1 MYELAVG
8 DISKMSRAVEVNIYS
23 KSRIK
28 EFISYQYIPLGTYS
42 FYHTFPSCLGT
53 FYKYFKINKYEKT
66 PCQSPFNQYNRGMTT
81 KKDPKKAEHY
91 VNNKEFTAAVDDF
104 NKLVKKSI
112 AEGKETP
119 RMTEYIGECIY
130 KIATRLSTR
139 PNFINYTYRDE
150 MICDA
155 IENCI
160 QYIGNFNREKSN
172 NAFAYVTQ
180 ICYYA
185 FLRRI
190 QKEKKQVYIKQQATD
205 AAGITMDAFTT
216 IDGQHDASLTNTN
229 VEWMQE
235 NMNRVEYEPRKS
247 KRKPKEN
254 TKNNLEKFT
263 KE

>member
-1 MYELAVG
+1 MA
-8 DISKMSRAVEVNIYS
+8 
-23 KSRIK
+23 
-28 EFISYQYIPLGTYS
+28 
-42 FYHTFPSCLGT
+42 
-53 FYKYFKINKYEKT
+53 
-66 PCQSPFNQYNRGMTT
+66 T
-81 KKDPKKAEHY
+81 KKPNEHY
-91 VNNKEFTAAVDDF
+91 VNNKEFTEAVA
-104 NKLVKKSI
+104 NYNESVVL
-112 AEGKETP
+112 AKENGDEEIP

-160 QYIGNFNREKSN
+160 QYIRNFNREKSN

-190 QKEKKQVYIKQQATD
+190 QKEKKQVFIKQKQID
-205 AAGITMDAFTT
+205 AANITMDAYTT
-216 IDGQHDASLTNTN
+216 IDGQHDPNLTNTN

-235 NMNRVEYEPRKS
+235 NMTRVDYEPRKS
-247 KRKPKEN
+247 RKKPAT
-254 TKNNLEKFT
+254 TKKTKKNLENFT
-263 KE
+263 K

>member
-1 MYELAVG
+1 
-8 DISKMSRAVEVNIYS
+8 VEFPYNFNKKLPCLIT
-23 KSRIK
+23 
-28 EFISYQYIPLGTYS
+28 TYS
-42 FYHTFPSCLGT
+42 VKCPYD
-53 FYKYFKINKYEKT
+53 NK
-66 PCQSPFNQYNRGMTT
+66 
-81 KKDPKKAEHY
+81 KKPEHY
-91 VNNKEFTAAVDDF
+91 VNNKEFTAAVSEF
-104 NKLVKKSI
+104 NKSVRL
-112 AEGKETP
+112 AEEKGKPTP
-119 RMTEYIGECIY
+119 QMTEYIGECIY

-160 QYIGNFNREKSN
+160 QYIKNFNEEKSS

-190 QKEKKQVYIKQQATD
+190 QKEKKQVFIKQQATD
-205 AAGITMDAFTT
+205 AAGVTMDAFTT
-216 IDGQHDASLTNTN
+216 IDGNHDATLINTN

-247 KRKPKEN
+247 KKVKKTTIE
-254 TKNNLEKFT
+254 KGLDKFT
-263 KE
+263 E

>member
-1 MYELAVG
+1 
-8 DISKMSRAVEVNIYS
+8 
-23 KSRIK
+23 
-28 EFISYQYIPLGTYS
+28 
-42 FYHTFPSCLGT
+42 
-53 FYKYFKINKYEKT
+53 
-66 PCQSPFNQYNRGMTT
+66 MTT

-91 VNNKEFTAAVDDF
+91 VNNKEFTAAV
-104 NKLVKKSI
+104 
-112 AEGKETP
+112 AEYSQGIKEAKANDTELP
-119 RMTEYIGECIY
+119 KMSEYIGECIY

-160 QYIGNFNREKSN
+160 QYIGNFNPEKST
-172 NAFAYVTQ
+172 NAFAYITQ

-190 QKEKKQVYIKQQATD
+190 QKEKKQVFIKQQATD
-205 AAGITMDAFTT
+205 AAGMITSAFDT
-216 IDGQHDASLTNTN
+216 IDGIHDPTLTNTN

-247 KRKPKEN
+247 R
-254 TKNNLEKFT
+254 TKKVKKSTNLEKFT
-263 KE
+263 E

>member
-1 MYELAVG
+1 
-8 DISKMSRAVEVNIYS
+8 
-23 KSRIK
+23 
-28 EFISYQYIPLGTYS
+28 
-42 FYHTFPSCLGT
+42 
-53 FYKYFKINKYEKT
+53 
-66 PCQSPFNQYNRGMTT
+66 MTT

-91 VNNKEFTAAVDDF
+91 VNNKEFTAAVAEF
-104 NKLVKKSI
+104 NSSVKEATS
-112 AEGKETP
+112 AGKTPP

-160 QYIGNFNREKSN
+160 QYIGNFNVEKSN

-190 QKEKKQVYIKQQATD
+190 QKEKKQVYIKQKQIMESS
-205 AAGITMDAFTT
+205 ITMDSFAT
-216 IDGQHDASLTNTN
+216 IDGQHDPSLVNSN

-235 NMNRVEYEPRKS
+235 NMNRVEYNPRKS
-247 KRKPKEN
+247 KRKTAVK
-254 TKNNLEKFT
+254 KKNLENFT
-263 KE
+263 E

>member
-1 MYELAVG
+1 MA
-8 DISKMSRAVEVNIYS
+8 DK
-23 KSRIK
+23 K
-28 EFISYQYIPLGTYS
+28 Q
-42 FYHTFPSCLGT
+42 
-53 FYKYFKINKYEKT
+53 
-66 PCQSPFNQYNRGMTT
+66 NQ
-81 KKDPKKAEHY
+81 HY
-91 VNNKEFTAAVDDF
+91 VNNKEFTEAVAEH
-104 NKLVKKSI
+104 NEAVKL
-112 AEGKETP
+112 AESKGKTP
-119 RMTEYIGECIY
+119 PKMSNYIGECIY

-190 QKEKKQVYIKQQATD
+190 QKEKKQVFIKQQVLSETGISE
-205 AAGITMDAFTT
+205 AAFDT
-216 IDGQHDASLTNTN
+216 IDGTVSPDMVNSN

-235 NMNRVEYEPRKS
+235 NYNPVNYEPRKS
-247 KRKPKEN
+247 KKTTKKKKE
-254 TKNNLEKFT
+254 TNLEKFT
-263 KE
+263 E